1 MDNLKKNFFLVIR
14 PKYYELNVINEKYKT
29 LFKEEFFINDKISE
43 NNLDELKNFLNENIF
58 NLEKKFNLYIKDIY
72 LIIDHYDFIN
82 IDVSLIN
89 EFRNLPTHFNSSHDI
104 SNIKKD
110 VLLSN
115 NTYQLTHMTINKF
128 IVDKKNYHTQPK
140 NDIFKN
146 VFLEFKFICLKKY
159 ILNSYQDILTNYQ
172 ISIKSIFN
180 YDYVNSFRTSEND
193 SISIL
198 AYKLNNGL
206 NPNEI
211 SFSKKYAKKL
221 GFFEKFFKFFG

>member
-1 MDNLKKNFFLVIR
+1 M
-14 PKYYELNVINEKYKT
+14 
-29 LFKEEFFINDKISE
+29 
-43 NNLDELKNFLNENIF
+43 
-58 NLEKKFNLYIKDIY
+58 
-72 LIIDHYDFIN
+72 
-82 IDVSLIN
+82 IN

-128 IVDKKNYHTQPK
+128 IVDKKNYHTQPQ

-159 ILNSYQDILTNYQ
+159 ILKSYQDILTNYQ
-172 ISIKSIFN
+172 ISIKNIFN
-180 YDYVNSFRTSEND
+180 YDYVNSFRTGEND

>member
-1 MDNLKKNFFLVIR
+1 MKIEVVISQVVS
-14 PKYYELNVINEKYKT
+14 KV
-29 LFKEEFFINDKISE
+29 
-43 NNLDELKNFLNENIF
+43 
-58 NLEKKFNLYIKDIY
+58 KDT
-72 LIIDHYDFIN
+72 N
-82 IDVSLIN
+82 
-89 EFRNLPTHFNSSHDI
+89 
-104 SNIKKD
+104 
-110 VLLSN
+110 
-115 NTYQLTHMTINKF
+115 
-128 IVDKKNYHTQPK
+128 
-140 NDIFKN
+140 
-146 VFLEFKFICLKKY
+146 
-159 ILNSYQDILTNYQ
+159 QDILTNYQ